1 VNEER
6 LPPFNS
12 VSVSR
17 FIVDGIPVHGRMNH
31 ALRMTGQLEFET
43 RLFYYE
49 EYGVVAAIA
58 DDQRRTNNV

>member
-12 VSVSR
+12 VSVSS
-17 FIVDGIPVHGRMNH
+17 FIIDGIHEPYES
-31 ALRMTGQLEFET
+31 LRMTGQLEFET

-49 EYGVVAAIA
+49 EYRVDAAIT
-58 DDQRRTNNV
+58 DDQRRTDNV